1 MAEAVTTELIA
12 SLTKVAETNSSVV
25 KELSNLTKELK
36 KILVGTKAAAVK
48 VAAPVVAPVKTEQ
61 EKSATDVALEQK
73 EPTSVVIEDIKPD
86 AYKKLEKLFESLT
99 GKEKKLEPGNAQ
111 KRKSTGSKG
120 ILGDLL
126 DSFKIKDLLTKSN
139 FGKALS
145 AGLIQSVGGLGA
157 SLALAIGSWFN
168 DGPWKGTMK
177 LVGEIGTKIF
187 IPKVTKIMTQFFPKL
202 FETFTK
208 GIQSIGSTAGG
219 LITKLLPTTGV
230 LGKLATK
237 FLGFFTPLLKRL
249 PIIGTIINIGSA
261 ISRFIQGDIIGGL
274 IDIGSAIAVLVPGVG
289 TAISLALGLL
299 NAGRDLT
306 GESKKSTGEQVANIG
321 SILGKAVDWIKGKIK
336 NLFNY
341 YFGKISR
348 GIDQIKSGDYIRGII
363 TLASFV
369 PTLWWMETVYNWL
382 AGPPPVKPEEEG
394 KKETLPS
401 DVVGK
406 AYDWVKGKLK
416 KIFTSWF
423 SKFSRGW
430 ELIKSGNYFQ
440 GIVVW
445 ASTVPG
451 FGWLSTLYDWVTGT
465 DSMPTD
471 QQEGAQQEKFDWG
484 KIFTAIVD
492 SIKKKLKSALSL
504 LKKHPFIPDSLVDK
518 ISSYLGI
525 DDSKEGEKAEAPP
538 PAAVETA
545 IAPEQTAPD
554 VKSTPQQITPIE
566 QPVAQVNIP
575 AQLTPEQQATQVNIP
590 AQLTPE
596 QQAIKDQRE
605 TAKRAQEAFNKLDTL
620 EQPQV
625 PLPVTPPPPS
635 NEKLI
640 NKISDLINTTTA
652 KEPAKGGSFMSSN
665 AVATADNSSIN
676 VYNQGGDRDI
686 PYVERNKYR
695 QQLLYIRGIL

>member
-12 SLTKVAETNSSVV
+12 SLTKVADTNSSVV

-36 KILVGTKAAAVK
+36 KILVGTKATAVK
-48 VAAPVVAPVKTEQ
+48 INEPVAPPKLEQ
-61 EKSATDVALEQK
+61 EKSATDIALEQRG
-73 EPTSVVIEDIKPD
+73 PTAVVIEDIKPD

-99 GKEKKLEPGNAQ
+99 GKEAKLEPGKAP
-111 KRKSTGSKG
+111 KRKSTGDKG

-126 DSFKIKDLLTKSN
+126 DKYKVKDLLAKSN

-145 AGLIQSVGGLGA
+145 AGLIQSVGGLGV

-321 SILGKAVDWIKGKIK
+321 SLLGKAVDWIKGKIK

-348 GIDQIKSGDYIRGII
+348 GIDQIKSGDYIRGIV

-465 DSMPTD
+465 DSMPTE
-471 QQEGAQQEKFDWG
+471 QQEGSQQEKFDWN
-484 KIFTAIVD
+484 KIFTSIVD

-525 DDSKEGEKAEAPP
+525 DDVKEEEKQAETPP

-545 IAPEQTAPD
+545 IAPSQPEPAAMLSAP
-554 VKSTPQQITPIE
+554 PQM
-566 QPVAQVNIP
+566 
-575 AQLTPEQQATQVNIP
+575 
-590 AQLTPE
+590 TPE
-596 QQAIKDQRE
+596 QQAISDQRE
-605 TAKRAQEAFNKLDTL
+605 AAQRAQEAFDKIETFD
-620 EQPQV
+620 QPQV

-640 NKISDLINTTTA
+640 NKISDLINTTA
-652 KEPAKGGSFMSSN
+652 IREPVRGSSLMSSN
-665 AVATADNSSIN
+665 SVATADNSSIN
-676 VYNQGGDRDI
+676 IYNQGSDRDI